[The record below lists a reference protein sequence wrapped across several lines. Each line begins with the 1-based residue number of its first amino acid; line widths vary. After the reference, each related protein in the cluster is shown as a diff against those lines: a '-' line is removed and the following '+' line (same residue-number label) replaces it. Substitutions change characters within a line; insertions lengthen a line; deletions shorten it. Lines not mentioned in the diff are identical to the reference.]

1 MNSPEQHR
9 RQRILIADD
18 SEMNRSILADMLG
31 EEYDILEAEDGV
43 KAVAALQKYRTAI
56 DLVLLDIVMPEMDG
70 FEVLTLMNQQGWIE
84 DIPVIMISAET
95 APAHVERAYNL
106 GPPISSTAPSTAWWS
121 TAGWSTP
128 PCSTPNR
135 RSWWPWLP
143 IRSMRRSASPA
154 S

>member
-95 APAHVERAYNL
+95 APAHVERAYN
-106 GPPISSTAPSTAWWS
+106 PPPGGQHHPALRQTEE
-121 TAGWSTP
+121 AGGHG
-128 PCSTPNR
+128 C
-135 RSWWPWLP
+135 RSDL
-143 IRSMRRSASPA
+143 
-154 S
+154 